1 MQLRISQPF
10 CYGYKYIR
18 IKEAIA
24 VKNRNEKERSE
35 DRSASLI
42 SFTIYNAKKEG
53 MSSFERGDVF
63 LYFLHHFSL
72 EMPVQSQYSILR
84 FDSLNAKMS

>member
-1 MQLRISQPF
+1 
-10 CYGYKYIR
+10 
-18 IKEAIA
+18 
-24 VKNRNEKERSE
+24 
-35 DRSASLI
+35 
-42 SFTIYNAKKEG
+42 

>member
-24 VKNRNEKERSE
+24 VKNRNEKEGVKTE
-35 DRSASLI
+35 
-42 SFTIYNAKKEG
+42 
-53 MSSFERGDVF
+53 ERTRIRIAYIF
-63 LYFLHHFSL
+63 YYL
-72 EMPVQSQYSILR
+72 
-84 FDSLNAKMS
+84 

>member
-1 MQLRISQPF
+1 
-10 CYGYKYIR
+10 
-18 IKEAIA
+18 
-24 VKNRNEKERSE
+24 
-35 DRSASLI
+35 
-42 SFTIYNAKKEG
+42 
-53 MSSFERGDVF
+53 MSSFERGDVFF